1 MMSVRV
7 NDYGTMRRHGWAVPF
22 EMVLA
27 VSAAVL
33 LYVGNYSHMAIA
45 IFLFV
50 VSFLPVLIERIWLVR
65 IPAFMHTAY
74 VVFLFASMF
83 SGEVLGMYMRF
94 HPWDDIMHLLSG
106 VLVAVISMLWLTTVI
121 QRAKLQLSAWLYA
134 MSVFCV
140 SATVAVIWEV
150 VEFCSDQV
158 FGTFM
163 QRNDQFDTMTD
174 LIYGTGGAFVI
185 AALLYCYLTKK
196 YNFGLGRIVAIYRQ
210 LNLP

>member
-1 MMSVRV
+1 MTKTRIS
-7 NDYGTMRRHGWAVPF
+7 DYGTMRRHGWAVPF

-27 VSAAVL
+27 VSAAIL
-33 LYVGNYSHMAIA
+33 LYVGNYAHMAIA
-45 IFLFV
+45 IFLFIS
-50 VSFLPVLIERIWLVR
+50 SFFPLIIERLWQVR

-83 SGEVLGMYMRF
+83 SGEVLGMYSRF
-94 HPWDDIMHLLSG
+94 YPWDDIMHLLSG
-106 VLVAVISMLWLTTVI
+106 LLVAVGGMLWLTTII

-134 MSVFCV
+134 MGVFCLG
-140 SATVAVIWEV
+140 ATVAVVWEV

-174 LIYGTGGAFVI
+174 LIYGTGGALVI
-185 AALLYCYLTKK
+185 SALLYCYLTKK
-196 YNFGLGRIVAIYRQ
+196 YNLGLGRIVVNFLQ
-210 LNLP
+210 LNRL